1 MKKTEKI
8 WRPLNT
14 WGLVV
19 IAMLI
24 VLGMAGSIVA
34 IAP

>member
-1 MKKTEKI
+1 MKKTKKI

-19 IAMLI
+19 IATL
-24 VLGMAGSIVA
+24 VALSMACSIVA
-34 IAP
+34 ISP